1 MTQQDKLKIEE
12 EIVRMLKTV
21 FDPEIPVNVYDL
33 GLIYRIEVHDDAMVD
48 IDMTFTSPTCPVA
61 DFIFE
66 DVRIKVESI
75 EGVKGLNL
83 QFVTEPVWTPDMA
96 TEEAR
101 LEMGYM

>member
-12 EIVRMLKTV
+12 EIVRMLRTV

>member
-1 MTQQDKLKIEE
+1 MTQEERLRIEE
-12 EIVRMLKTV
+12 DIVRMLKTV

-33 GLIYRIEVHDDAMVD
+33 GLIYRIDLHDDGMVEM
-48 IDMTFTSPTCPVA
+48 DMTFTSPTCPVA

-66 DVRIKVESI
+66 DVRMKVEGI
-75 EGVKGLNL
+75 EGVTGLNL
-83 QFVTEPVWTPDMA
+83 QFVTDPMWTPEMA